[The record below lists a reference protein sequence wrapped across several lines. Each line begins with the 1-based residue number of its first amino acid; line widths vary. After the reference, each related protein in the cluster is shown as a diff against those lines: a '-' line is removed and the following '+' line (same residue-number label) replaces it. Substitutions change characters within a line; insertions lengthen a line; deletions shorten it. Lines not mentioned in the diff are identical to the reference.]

1 LSRSE
6 WLRTIVSDLLEK
18 TASDNAQLIFRI
30 CARLVKGQDISIPA
44 FLLPFVALNAVIHGT
59 ESEKKL
65 LVGEL
70 LAILGQS
77 LNGRQQVDENIKLCS
92 ESVFEILDHLSTWL
106 QRKKKHISITLAK
119 AERGIADLSV
129 ENANAHVKH
138 VEAVLDSIPPDLI
151 SRRAIECNSYAR
163 ALFHWEQYIRQ
174 VRDGSE
180 DSDDL
185 FQRLQEIYS
194 QIDEPDGIE
203 GISAKLHVLDIDQ
216 QVLEHRKAGRWAAAQ
231 NWYELQ
237 LNEQPR
243 DPDLQVNLLTC
254 LRESGQY
261 GRWLGPANL
270 R

>member
-1 LSRSE
+1 
-6 WLRTIVSDLLEK
+6 
-18 TASDNAQLIFRI
+18 
-30 CARLVKGQDISIPA
+30 
-44 FLLPFVALNAVIHGT
+44 LNVVVHGT
-59 ESEKKL
+59 ESEKKS
-65 LVGEL
+65 LVKEL
-70 LAILGQS
+70 LAILGES

-92 ESVFEILDHLSTWL
+92 ESVFEVLDHLSTWL

-119 AERGIADLSV
+119 TERGIADLSV

-138 VEAVLDSIPPDLI
+138 VEDVLDSIPPDLI
-151 SRRAIECNSYAR
+151 SRRAIECNSYSR
-163 ALFHWEQYIRQ
+163 ALLHWEQYIRQ
-174 VRDGSE
+174 VRDDSE

-261 GRWLGPANL
+261 GRCPGPANP